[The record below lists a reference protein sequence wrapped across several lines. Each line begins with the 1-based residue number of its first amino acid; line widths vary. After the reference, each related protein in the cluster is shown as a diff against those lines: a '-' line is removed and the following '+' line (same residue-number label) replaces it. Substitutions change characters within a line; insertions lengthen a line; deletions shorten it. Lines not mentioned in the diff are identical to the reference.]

1 MFKHLD
7 HLAIIVPDTEAALQ
21 VWSGRFGLPV
31 LYSEVVSN
39 GSLRLTHLSLGNTQ
53 LQLVQPLVD
62 DHPLADW
69 LKQNGSGLHHL
80 CLAVDDVTEA
90 MADLPAHGLVPAR
103 PDPHQGTQGRRAVFV
118 DAAGTDGIMVELT
131 GR

>member
-7 HLAIIVPDTEAALQ
+7 HLAIVVPDTEAALR
-21 VWSGRFGLPV
+21 VWSEKFGLPV
-31 LYSEVVSN
+31 LFSEIVNN

-62 DHPLADW
+62 DHPLAAW
-69 LKQNGSGLHHL
+69 LKAHGPGLHHL

-90 MADLPAHGLVPAR
+90 VAALPAHGLAPAR
-103 PDPHQGTQGRRAVFV
+103 PEPHQGTQGRRALFV
-118 DAAGTDGIMVELT
+118 DAAGTDGVLVELT